1 MIKRGYGAASRGL
14 WRRLSLVLRSC
25 RPLES
30 SNGWH
35 NKCSHAPKHIWAQF
49 KGNIRDTGCNIMIKR
64 VFTIF
69 ILTLLLLFSSPVY
82 SLDTSSK
89 TLEKYTKKISNK
101 FTRTY
106 CNTTKFGISYDGALA
121 FAIGETNKEFKNN
134 KLNKLIDYSLLK
146 NSIVND
152 LENNCQVYD
161 FAITSLENLKFN

>member
-1 MIKRGYGAASRGL
+1 
-14 WRRLSLVLRSC
+14 
-25 RPLES
+25 
-30 SNGWH
+30 
-35 NKCSHAPKHIWAQF
+35 
-49 KGNIRDTGCNIMIKR
+49 MIKR

-69 ILTLLLLFSSPVY
+69 ILTLLLLFNNPVY

-121 FAIGETNKEFKNN
+121 FAIGETNKEFQNN
-134 KLNKLIDYSLLK
+134 KLNKFIDYSLLK

-161 FAITSLENLKFN
+161 FAISKLENLKFN

>member
-1 MIKRGYGAASRGL
+1 
-14 WRRLSLVLRSC
+14 
-25 RPLES
+25 
-30 SNGWH
+30 
-35 NKCSHAPKHIWAQF
+35 
-49 KGNIRDTGCNIMIKR
+49 MIKR

-69 ILTLLLLFSSPVY
+69 ILSLVLLFNSPAY

-106 CNTTKFGISYDGALA
+106 CNTTNFGISYEGALA

-134 KLNKLIDYSLLK
+134 KLNKLLDYSLLK

-161 FAITSLENLKFN
+161 FAITKLENLKFN

>member
-1 MIKRGYGAASRGL
+1 MVKS
-14 WRRLSLVLRSC
+14 
-25 RPLES
+25 
-30 SNGWH
+30 
-35 NKCSHAPKHIWAQF
+35 
-49 KGNIRDTGCNIMIKR
+49 

-69 ILTLLLLFSSPVY
+69 ILILLVLFSSPAY
-82 SLDTSSK
+82 SIDTSSE

-106 CNTTKFGISYDGALA
+106 CNTTKFGISYEGALA

-152 LENNCQVYD
+152 LENNCQIYD
-161 FAITSLENLKFN
+161 FAISNLENLKFN

>member
-1 MIKRGYGAASRGL
+1 
-14 WRRLSLVLRSC
+14 
-25 RPLES
+25 
-30 SNGWH
+30 
-35 NKCSHAPKHIWAQF
+35 
-49 KGNIRDTGCNIMIKR
+49 MIKR

-69 ILTLLLLFSSPVY
+69 ILTLLLLFNSPVY

-106 CNTTKFGISYDGALA
+106 CNTTKFGISYDGSLA

-134 KLNKLIDYSLLK
+134 KLNKFIDYSLLK

-152 LENNCQVYD
+152 LENNCLVYD
-161 FAITSLENLKFN
+161 FAISKLENLKFN

>member
-1 MIKRGYGAASRGL
+1 MIK
-14 WRRLSLVLRSC
+14 
-25 RPLES
+25 
-30 SNGWH
+30 
-35 NKCSHAPKHIWAQF
+35 K
-49 KGNIRDTGCNIMIKR
+49 
-64 VFTIF
+64 VFMIF
-69 ILTLLLLFSSPVY
+69 ILILLLLFSSPVY

-106 CNTTKFGISYDGALA
+106 CNTSKFGISYEGALA
-121 FAIGETNKEFKNN
+121 FAIGETNKEFKND

-161 FAITSLENLKFN
+161 FAISKLENLKFN

>member
-1 MIKRGYGAASRGL
+1 MIKRFFA
-14 WRRLSLVLRSC
+14 
-25 RPLES
+25 
-30 SNGWH
+30 
-35 NKCSHAPKHIWAQF
+35 I
-49 KGNIRDTGCNIMIKR
+49 
-64 VFTIF
+64 FT
-69 ILTLLLLFSSPVY
+69 LTLLFLVSSPVY

-106 CNTTKFGISYDGALA
+106 CNTTKFGISYEGALA

-161 FAITSLENLKFN
+161 FALSNLKNLKLN

>member
-1 MIKRGYGAASRGL
+1 MIKS
-14 WRRLSLVLRSC
+14 
-25 RPLES
+25 
-30 SNGWH
+30 
-35 NKCSHAPKHIWAQF
+35 F
-49 KGNIRDTGCNIMIKR
+49 FM
-64 VFTIF
+64 IF
-69 ILTLLLLFSSPVY
+69 ILNFILLFNSPVY

-89 TLEKYTKKISNK
+89 TLEKYTQKISNK

-106 CNTTKFGISYDGALA
+106 CNTSKFGISYEGALA

-161 FAITSLENLKFN
+161 FALSNLENLKFN

>member
-1 MIKRGYGAASRGL
+1 
-14 WRRLSLVLRSC
+14 
-25 RPLES
+25 
-30 SNGWH
+30 
-35 NKCSHAPKHIWAQF
+35 
-49 KGNIRDTGCNIMIKR
+49 MIKR
-64 VFTIF
+64 VFSIF
-69 ILTLLLLFSSPVY
+69 SLTLLFLFSSPVY

-89 TLEKYTKKISNK
+89 TLEKYTKKISSK

-106 CNTTKFGISYDGALA
+106 CNTTNFGISYEGALA

-161 FAITSLENLKFN
+161 FEISNLENLKFN

>member
-1 MIKRGYGAASRGL
+1 MIKS
-14 WRRLSLVLRSC
+14 
-25 RPLES
+25 
-30 SNGWH
+30 
-35 NKCSHAPKHIWAQF
+35 
-49 KGNIRDTGCNIMIKR
+49 

-69 ILTLLLLFSSPVY
+69 FLTLLLLFSSPVY

-89 TLEKYTKKISNK
+89 TLEKYTEKISNK

-146 NSIVND
+146 NLIVND

-161 FAITSLENLKFN
+161 FAITNLENLNFN

>member
-1 MIKRGYGAASRGL
+1 
-14 WRRLSLVLRSC
+14 
-25 RPLES
+25 
-30 SNGWH
+30 
-35 NKCSHAPKHIWAQF
+35 
-49 KGNIRDTGCNIMIKR
+49 MIKR
-64 VFTIF
+64 VFA
-69 ILTLLLLFSSPVY
+69 ILTLTFLFLFSTPVY

-89 TLEKYTKKISNK
+89 SLEKYTKKISNK

-106 CNTTKFGISYDGALA
+106 CNTTKFGISYEGALA

-161 FAITSLENLKFN
+161 FEISNLENLKFK